1 MVAMLDSPAVI
12 LALSLLAYW
21 LASKRLTPGPSD
33 NRNMSG
39 ELPYRLDSVFSI
51 ASIAIVAVVVGV
63 PRAVMEYG
71 VLPTLSTLVVGTLL
85 FGYVVERGRDKPL
98 LNLLSQTLGLR
109 YVRLAKLAILIYL
122 ILMSSFLALLLGE
135 LIVAHPSMPFTLFSF
150 TIAAAIMSF
159 YIARFKTGFMAS
171 LIAAIF
177 LGGLGSIISLYW
189 EYSIG
194 SAAANILQPT
204 LGGETQLMAAWFII
218 LTALVIAPATHQK
231 SRQFKNHLTY
241 LLAITAIPI
250 LMLIILG
257 IGITPISGELIS
269 APYLATPAIGGLV
282 IKEVADVGEE
292 AVSTMMPPA
301 IPALLLILAAAIAN
315 PISSLQNSNGV
326 IIISR
331 TARNIA
337 LIVGIVFTVIVA
349 TQEVSEIGL
358 SPLINGIVKLLAP
371 IFGEVAKQ
379 ALELLYY
386 MILFF
391 IVFTALLTA
400 TSTWYNTLTPLDR
413 SNKSALR
420 GEASLVLMVL
430 PALAIALTSP
440 WPILWLLFGSAN
452 LILFGLIVLLGAVHR
467 GGRGLFLLGLAVM
480 AIALAGATW
489 VALALLA
496 SISLSLPFTEQAAE
510 SITFFGLKPFL
521 AANSALL
528 AITLI
533 LAAIAISVAASMVR
547 AYLMRKAY
555 AA

>member
-1 MVAMLDSPAVI
+1 M
-12 LALSLLAYW
+12 
-21 LASKRLTPGPSD
+21 
-33 NRNMSG
+33 
-39 ELPYRLDSVFSI
+39 
-51 ASIAIVAVVVGV
+51 
-63 PRAVMEYG
+63 
-71 VLPTLSTLVVGTLL
+71 
-85 FGYVVERGRDKPL
+85 
-98 LNLLSQTLGLR
+98 
-109 YVRLAKLAILIYL
+109 
-122 ILMSSFLALLLGE
+122 
-135 LIVAHPSMPFTLFSF
+135 
-150 TIAAAIMSF
+150 
-159 YIARFKTGFMAS
+159 
-171 LIAAIF
+171 
-177 LGGLGSIISLYW
+177 
-189 EYSIG
+189 
-194 SAAANILQPT
+194 
-204 LGGETQLMAAWFII
+204 
-218 LTALVIAPATHQK
+218 
-231 SRQFKNHLTY
+231 
-241 LLAITAIPI
+241 
-250 LMLIILG
+250 
-257 IGITPISGELIS
+257 
-269 APYLATPAIGGLV
+269 ATPAIGGLV

-337 LIVGIVFTVIVA
+337 LIVGIVFTVIIA